1 MRLDIRYDSPGG
13 ALSDGAMQ
21 RLGVVPESLAGTV
34 LDRFKRL
41 AETGEI
47 PSLETNPSGR
57 GKGDRF

>member
-1 MRLDIRYDSPGG
+1 
-13 ALSDGAMQ
+13 MQ